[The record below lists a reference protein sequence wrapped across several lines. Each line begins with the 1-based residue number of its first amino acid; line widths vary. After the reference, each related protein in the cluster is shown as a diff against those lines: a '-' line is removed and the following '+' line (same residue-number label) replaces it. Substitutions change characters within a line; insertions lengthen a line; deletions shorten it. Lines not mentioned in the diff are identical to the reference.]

1 MVHIDDFPLLQNTQ
15 VTLGIL
21 SSCVI
26 HQPSYFIWTIH
37 FSFSFLS
44 ILASFD
50 ERVMQVCGDI
60 MHPGSWE
67 FIQRSLMGYQAQ
79 LPISFGGINL
89 LFMENY
95 APYAFL
101 GNLALVALYLCS
113 KFPIFNKPF
122 WKSMFFKL
130 KEVHT
135 SFNHAFMQFE
145 IVFLP
150 QLERCTLFLRV
161 W

>member
-1 MVHIDDFPLLQNTQ
+1 VGSQDFFWHFLDEALYQYMVHIDDFPLLQNTQ

-67 FIQRSLMGYQAQ
+67 FIQRSLMGY
-79 LPISFGGINL
+79 
-89 LFMENY
+89 
-95 APYAFL
+95 
-101 GNLALVALYLCS
+101 
-113 KFPIFNKPF
+113 
-122 WKSMFFKL
+122 
-130 KEVHT
+130 
-135 SFNHAFMQFE
+135 
-145 IVFLP
+145 
-150 QLERCTLFLRV
+150 
-161 W
+161 